1 MTERDQQYRT
11 YVEERRGDL
20 LRTAVLLAAGDRWAA
35 EDLVQTALTR
45 LYVAWSRVRPGA
57 VDAYA
62 RRCLLNAYIDH
73 RRLAATTREQPRSEL
88 PEEIAPEA
96 ATAELASVDMQSAV
110 FQALGALPA
119 RMRAAVVMRHLLDLS
134 VEETA
139 AALGC
144 RRGTVKSQ
152 TARGLDQLRS
162 ALLAQGIDVQD
173 ESPPPAAPRQRPT
186 LGIRAADEIP
196 TNL

>member
-1 MTERDQQYRT
+1 MTERDERYRQ
-11 YVEERRGDL
+11 YVEEHRGHL
-20 LRTAVLLAAGDRWAA
+20 VRTAVFLAAGDRWAA

-45 LYVAWSRVRPGA
+45 LYVAWARVKPEA
-57 VDAYA
+57 IDAYA

-73 RRLAATTREQPRSEL
+73 RRLSATTREQSS
-88 PEEIAPEA
+88 PEVPEST
-96 ATAELASVDMQSAV
+96 ATVLESLDLQSAV
-110 FQALGALPA
+110 FQALGALPV

-152 TARGLDQLRS
+152 TARGLDQLRV
-162 ALLAQGIDVQD
+162 ALLAQGLDVED
-173 ESPPPAAPRQRPT
+173 EPQAMATHSPRRMLSMRPV
-186 LGIRAADEIP
+186 DEIQ

>member
-1 MTERDQQYRT
+1 
-11 YVEERRGDL
+11 
-20 LRTAVLLAAGDRWAA
+20 
-35 EDLVQTALTR
+35 
-45 LYVAWSRVRPGA
+45 LYVAWSRVRPDA

-73 RRLAATTREQPRSEL
+73 RRLAATTREQSRAEL
-88 PEEIAPEA
+88 PEAMASA
-96 ATAELASVDMQSAV
+96 AESVDMQSAV
-110 FQALGALPA
+110 FQALGALPV

-152 TARGLDQLRS
+152 TARGLDQLRA
-162 ALLAQGIDVQD
+162 ALLAHGVDV
-173 ESPPPAAPRQRPT
+173 EYRSTPPLASRPRPALGMRP
-186 LGIRAADEIP
+186 ADEIS
-196 TNL
+196 TNH